1 MTIAM
6 IAAVDPNGVIGIDN
20 RIPWHY
26 AADLKRF
33 KRLTVGHTVI
43 MGRNT
48 FESIGRPLPKRKNIV
63 VTRRDLPDVLC
74 VRSLEEALAEVD
86 GEAWLIGGRA
96 IYEAGMDVA
105 DVIDL
110 TLVPDAV
117 DAVDAVRFPPID
129 EARFEPGPVEPLPED
144 PRLGHQIW
152 RRRS

>member
-1 MTIAM
+1 M
-6 IAAVDPNGVIGIDN
+6 IAAVDPNGVIGVDN
-20 RIPWHY
+20 RIPWHHS
-26 AADLKRF
+26 ADLKRF

-63 VTRRDLPDVLC
+63 VTRQDFPNVVC
-74 VRSLEEALAEVD
+74 VRSLGEALAAAEGD
-86 GEAWLIGGRA
+86 AWLIGGRA

-110 TLVPDAV
+110 TLVPDLVPARPGV
-117 DAVDAVRFPPID
+117 VHFPPID
-129 EARFEPGPVEPLPED
+129 EARFEPGPVEALADD

-152 RRRS
+152 RRRG